1 MQKALGNSPFFRQPF
16 AKRLLGKTFKKGHKE
31 VVFIMQK
38 EFSLADGKKLVSL
51 ARKSIEY
58 FSAGGTLLREPCK
71 DKKLM
76 QQRGV
81 FVTLHSFPEKELRGC
96 IGFPYPLKPLWNAVI
111 EAAVEAAFHDPRF
124 APIQASELE
133 KVIIEISVLSMP
145 EEIRGER
152 KELPG
157 KIEVGKD
164 GLIVKRKLYSGL
176 LLPQVAPEQKWNAE
190 TFLHHCCLKAG
201 LPGNSWQM
209 NGTQVFKFQAQ
220 IFSETG
226 PNGAVEEA

>member
-1 MQKALGNSPFFRQPF
+1 MPS
-16 AKRLLGKTFKKGHKE
+16 
-31 VVFIMQK
+31 
-38 EFSLADGKKLVSL
+38 EFSLADGKKLIAL

-58 FSAGGTLLREPCK
+58 SSAAGMFLAEPCK

-96 IGFPYPLKPLWNAVI
+96 IGFPYPLKPLWNAVK

-124 APIQASELE
+124 APMQASELE
-133 KVIIEISVLSMP
+133 KVVIEISVLSMP
-145 EEIRGER
+145 EEIKGER
-152 KELPG
+152 KALPE

-176 LLPQVAPEQKWNAE
+176 LLPQVAQEQKWDAE

-209 NGTQVFKFQAQ
+209 NGTQLFKFQAQ

-226 PNGAVEEA
+226 PNGAVEEHQ

>member
-1 MQKALGNSPFFRQPF
+1 MPN
-16 AKRLLGKTFKKGHKE
+16 
-31 VVFIMQK
+31 
-38 EFSLADGKKLVSL
+38 EFSLADGKKLIAL

-58 FSAGGTLLREPCK
+58 FCAAGMFLAEPCK
-71 DKKLM
+71 DKKLL

-81 FVTLHSFPEKELRGC
+81 FVTLHGFPEKELRGC

-124 APIQASELE
+124 PPMQASELP
-133 KVIIEISVLSMP
+133 KVVIEISVLSMP

-152 KELPG
+152 KLLSQ

-176 LLPQVAPEQKWNAE
+176 LLPQVAPEQKWDAE

-209 NGTQVFKFQAQ
+209 NGTDVFKFQAQ
-220 IFSETG
+220 IFSEKE
-226 PNGAVEEA
+226 PNGAVEEYQ

>member
-1 MQKALGNSPFFRQPF
+1 
-16 AKRLLGKTFKKGHKE
+16 
-31 VVFIMQK
+31 MQK

-58 FSAGGTLLREPCK
+58 FCAAGMLLAEPCK

-81 FVTLHSFPEKELRGC
+81 FVTLHSFPEKELMGC
-96 IGFPYPLKPLWNAVI
+96 IGFPYPLKPLWNAVK

-124 APIQASELE
+124 APMQASELE
-133 KVIIEISVLSMP
+133 KVIIEISILSMP

-152 KELPG
+152 KLLPQ
-157 KIEVGKD
+157 KIEIGKN

-176 LLPQVAPEQKWNAE
+176 LLPQVASEQKWNAE
-190 TFLHHCCLKAG
+190 TFLQHCCLKAG
-201 LPGNSWQM
+201 LPAKSWQM
-209 NGTQVFKFQAQ
+209 NGTLVFKFQAQ

-226 PNGAVEEA
+226 PNGAVEEESAE